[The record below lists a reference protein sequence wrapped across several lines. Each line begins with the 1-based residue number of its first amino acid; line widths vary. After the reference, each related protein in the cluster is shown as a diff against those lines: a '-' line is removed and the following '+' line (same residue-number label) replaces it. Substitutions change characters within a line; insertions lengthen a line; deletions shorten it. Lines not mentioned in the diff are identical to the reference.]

1 MAQYRLID
9 LFRSYCDIPN
19 IQDREIGSNKKAK
32 LSSETQSR
40 IIWSAIKPL
49 VKKYEIKRTHEE
61 SFNDN
66 HRKLIASFLQLKLEP
81 SPDKEFLILEKQS
94 DGSFWAMITTEKDT
108 HSLGLTPW
116 REMFNRYLSPEML
129 SQYSKEEIMTHFL
142 LECTYYGYDEATVDK
157 KIEKQVNRP
166 VAPFNIDTFVP
177 YNREN
182 FMQRVEE
189 SRRRICAEMG
199 MTEEEYEEH
208 LEEQERINE
217 TDWDSETD

>member
-1 MAQYRLID
+1 MGTRLID
-9 LFRSYCDIPN
+9 LFLSYGDIPS
-19 IQDREIGSNKKAK
+19 IREREIGHNKKAK
-32 LSSETQSR
+32 LSIETQSR

-66 HRKLIASFLQLKLEP
+66 HRTLIASLLQLKLKP

-94 DGSFWAMITTEKDT
+94 DGSFWAMVTTEKDT

-129 SQYSKEEIMTHFL
+129 LQYSKEEIMTHFL
-142 LECTYYGYDEATVDK
+142 LECTYYGYSESTVNK
-157 KIEKQVNRP
+157 KIAKHVNRP
-166 VAPFNIDTFVP
+166 VVPFNIDTFVP

-182 FMQRVEE
+182 FMQRIEE
-189 SRRRICAEMG
+189 SRRRRCEEMG

-217 TDWDSETD
+217 ADWDSELE